1 MQYEKKDFEL
11 AKKFCEIVL
20 GADEFYRKEQMEKS
34 EEVSFTAEGLVPV
47 NFSGIKSTAITSW
60 KEAIDSLAEIYHG
73 YERIQDPTRKNYMLQ
88 QVGSFRKV
96 CLWLS
101 GFPISFRE
109 IAGET
114 MFIDENPVGSEIV
127 KEKIK
132 KLQDTLSKA
141 GYQGTVEEQVKMWQK
156 NRAVTGAEETKNI
169 LEKLLSEAKN
179 KTLALG
185 LGAIRDF
192 NVHAEI
198 VYNVP
203 YNAYCDYMS
212 RMIYINGE
220 VTYTYDEL
228 KHLVCHEAYPGH
240 MTHMA
245 IRQQLVEEGRI
256 PADAGLVLTNTASSP
271 VFEGLADQGKDFL
284 GWNED
289 INDEI
294 CRQLNQIQSICN
306 QNASHIYYCEEDGP
320 KKAEQYMR
328 AYSFA
333 SDAKIKSRLRYMGYP
348 FRKAYMYAYWRGWEA
363 LEEAW
368 KGLELGKQPR
378 FLKYLYENMH
388 SVDTVLQF
396 EQN

>member
-1 MQYEKKDFEL
+1 MQYEKRDFEL
-11 AKKFCEIVL
+11 AERFCKIAL
-20 GADEFYRKEQMEKS
+20 GTDSFYRNVQTEGT
-34 EEVSFTAEGLVPV
+34 EEESFAVEGLVPV
-47 NFSGIKSTAITSW
+47 DFTGLEPEKITSW
-60 KEAIDSLAEIYHG
+60 QQAIDELQEIYHG
-73 YERIQDPTRKNYMLQ
+73 YEKIQDVTRRNYMLQ

-101 GFPISFRE
+101 GFPMSFRE
-109 IAGET
+109 IAAET
-114 MFIDENPVGSEIV
+114 MFIDENPVGAGLL
-127 KEKIK
+127 EKMTDQ
-132 KLQDTLSKA
+132 LQEALTEA
-141 GYQGTVEEQVKMWQK
+141 GYQGTVKEQVEAWQK
-156 NRAVTGAEETKNI
+156 NRAIDGPEKTKEV
-169 LEKLLSEAKN
+169 LEKLLCEGKE

-185 LGAIRDF
+185 FEAIRDF
-192 NVHAEI
+192 DVHAEL

-245 IRQQLVEEGRI
+245 ARQQLLEAGKI

-271 VFEGLADQGKDFL
+271 VFEGLADNGNDTL
-284 GWNED
+284 DWNED
-289 INDEI
+289 INDTI
-294 CRQLNQIQSICN
+294 CKLLNQLQSICN
-306 QNASHIYYCEEDGP
+306 LNASHIYYCEEDGLE
-320 KKAEQYMR
+320 KAKRYMEE
-328 AYSFA
+328 YSFA

-363 LEEAW
+363 VERVWMKLPET
-368 KGLELGKQPR
+368 KQAD
-378 FLKYLYENMH
+378 FLTYLYENMH

-396 EQN
+396 EEN